1 MVSHYRIKIN
11 EIDTPVETGKSFVF
25 SLFFHLMIIGILLF
39 SPGLL
44 SEKKRSYITSYKVTL
59 VELPKREKASQ
70 NLIQEVPVIPA
81 GPAITP
87 QPTSVIEGTVKP
99 PEPIITKPEE
109 TKTPPIKMK
118 QKDSKQKSEKKEKQ
132 SVQNKKESEAI
143 PAQGKT
149 KEISEKPN
157 EAYTP
162 SPLQSQQSMKK
173 EKQSVQNKKESEA
186 IPAQGKT
193 KEISEKP
200 NEAYT
205 PSPLQSQQSIKKT
218 DEIIASVSL
227 PVGDISLDIKEFPHE
242 WYLIG
247 IKNKIENRWST
258 LDVKILS
265 GEIKKVII
273 KFKILRNG
281 RIESAEIEKS
291 SGFPLFDNSALRT
304 VLSSAPLPPLPR
316 DFTVDSLVIHFEFE
330 YKKNG

>member
-162 SPLQSQQSMKK
+162 SPLQSQQS
-173 EKQSVQNKKESEA
+173 
-186 IPAQGKT
+186 
-193 KEISEKP
+193 
-200 NEAYT
+200 
-205 PSPLQSQQSIKKT
+205 IKKT